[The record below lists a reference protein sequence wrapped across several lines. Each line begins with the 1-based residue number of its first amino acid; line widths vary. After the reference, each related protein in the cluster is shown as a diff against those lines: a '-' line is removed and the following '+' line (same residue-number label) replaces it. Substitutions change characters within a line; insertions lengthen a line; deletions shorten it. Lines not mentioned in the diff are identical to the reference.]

1 MNPTALFLNTLG
13 QALANQ
19 SLYAPGHPMRA
30 TARARVH
37 GALTQVLRNCGGVRI
52 SFLDGNIIVGTRLL
66 ADMRGWEWATR
77 LAAAGMQRLEI
88 DAVPVPTFADVDAL
102 VNELHQR
109 LAPNADPSATV
120 SIRGFRF
127 GPLGVEI
134 PDEFDGVVG
143 DLLEAISQMPMT
155 EEASAVRWIHDHVA
169 EGREMPMAE
178 VEAVVHSLAMAI
190 HREQH
195 IVLPLL
201 DIKSHDEYT
210 TTHSCNVAMLAMG
223 LADQLGLSPADA
235 RTIGSAALL
244 HDIGKVK
251 VPTEIL
257 VKAGELTPAEMA
269 IMRTYPVE
277 GARILGS
284 RARGHALAATVA
296 YEHHIWENGAGGYPL
311 LKWPRRCHF
320 ASRLVHV
327 CDLYDSLSTRRP
339 YREAWPQARVI
350 AFLKERSG
358 IEVDGE
364 LVDAF
369 VAMLARSA
377 ESRSVPED
385 VEAATSGWSGEM
397 AANAR
402 IALERAAAKPE
413 GSPRAEA
420 A

>member
-1 MNPTALFLNTLG
+1 MTMNPTALFLTTMG

-19 SLYAPGHPMRA
+19 SLYSPGHPMRA

-37 GALTQVLRNCGGVRI
+37 SALIQMLRNCGSVRL
-52 SFLDGNIIVGTRLL
+52 SFLEGSVIVGTRALN
-66 ADMRGWEWATR
+66 DMRGWDWGAK

-88 DAVPVPTFADVDAL
+88 DAVPVPTIADVDLLIDAM
-102 VNELHQR
+102 HKR
-109 LAPNADPSATV
+109 LTPNADTSSTV
-120 SIRGFRF
+120 SVRGFRF

-134 PDEFDGVVG
+134 PDEYDGVLG
-143 DLLEAISQMPMT
+143 DLMEAISQLPMT
-155 EEASAVRWIHDHVA
+155 EEANAVRWIHDRVA
-169 EGREMPMAE
+169 DGSTMPMAE

-223 LADQLGLSPADA
+223 LADQLGLSSSDA
-235 RTIGSAALL
+235 RAIGSAALL

-277 GARILGS
+277 GARILS
-284 RARGHALAATVA
+284 TRARGHALAATVA

-311 LKWPRRCHF
+311 MRWPRRCHF

-327 CDLYDSLSTRRP
+327 CDLYDSLSTHRP
-339 YREAWPQARVI
+339 YRDAWSQARVV

-358 IEVDGE
+358 IEVDGAI
-364 LVDAF
+364 VDAF
-369 VAMLARSA
+369 VAMLGRSA
-377 ESRSVPED
+377 ESRSVPDDIETPTD
-385 VEAATSGWSGEM
+385 GWSGEM

-402 IALERAAAKPE
+402 IALENASSAK
-413 GSPRAEA
+413 GAQAEA

>member
-52 SFLDGNIIVGTRLL
+52 SFLDGSIIVGTRALPEL
-66 ADMRGWEWATR
+66 RGWEWASR

-88 DAVPVPTFADVDAL
+88 DALPVPTLADVD
-102 VNELHQR
+102 VMINELHQR

-120 SIRGFRF
+120 AVRGFRF

-143 DLLEAISQMPMT
+143 DLLEAISQLPMT
-155 EEASAVRWIHDHVA
+155 EEASAVRWIHDRVA
-169 EGREMPMAE
+169 EGSDMPMAE

-223 LADQLGLSPADA
+223 LADQLGLSPVDA
-235 RTIGSAALL
+235 RAIGSAALL

-251 VPTEIL
+251 VPSEIL
-257 VKAGELTPAEMA
+257 VKAGELTPSEMA

-277 GARILGS
+277 GARILS
-284 RARGHALAATVA
+284 TRARGHALAATVA

-339 YREAWPQARVI
+339 YRDAWSQPRVI
-350 AFLKERSG
+350 AFLRERSG

-364 LVDAF
+364 IVDAF
-369 VAMLARSA
+369 VAMLSRSA
-377 ESRSVPED
+377 ESRSAPDD
-385 VEAATSGWSGEM
+385 VDAPTSGWSGEM
-397 AANAR
+397 AENAR
-402 IALERAAAKPE
+402 LALQRAAKGDGAE
-413 GSPRAEA
+413 RAEA

>member
-1 MNPTALFLNTLG
+1 MNPTVLFLNALG
-13 QALANQ
+13 QALANH

-30 TARARVH
+30 VARERVH
-37 GALTQVLRNCGGVRI
+37 GALTQMLRNFGSVRI
-52 SFLDGNIIVGTRLL
+52 SFLDGSVILGTRALNE
-66 ADMRGWEWATR
+66 MRGWEWGAR
-77 LAAAGMQRLEI
+77 LAAAGMERLEI
-88 DAVPVPTFADVDAL
+88 DAVPVPTREDVEGFINA
-102 VNELHQR
+102 VHQR
-109 LAPNADPSATV
+109 LTPGVDASAT
-120 SIRGFRF
+120 IALRGFRF

-143 DLLEAISQMPMT
+143 DLFEAISQLPMT
-155 EEASAVRWIHDHVA
+155 EEASAVRWIHDRVA
-169 EGREMPMAE
+169 EGENMPMAE

-235 RTIGSAALL
+235 RAIGSAALL

-251 VPTEIL
+251 IPTEIL
-257 VKAGELTPAEMA
+257 VKGGDLTPAEMA

-277 GARILGS
+277 GARILSS

-339 YREAWPQARVI
+339 YRDAWPQARI
-350 AFLKERSG
+350 ISFLKERSG

-364 LVDAF
+364 MVDAF
-369 VAMLARSA
+369 VAMLGRSA
-377 ESRSVPED
+377 ESRSTPDD
-385 VEAATSGWSGEM
+385 VEAATSGWSGRM
-397 AANAR
+397 AENAR
-402 IALERAAAKPE
+402 LALERAATNE
-413 GSPRAEA
+413 GAPQAEA